1 MKKHTI
7 LSCNS
12 MLREK
17 SETVF
22 ELKYHQYLILIIVM
36 YALDIAF
43 RFRQQKFSV
52 AEGFQLLKLALTA
65 Q

>member
-1 MKKHTI
+1 MKKPTI
-7 LSCNS
+7 LSCIN

-17 SETVF
+17 LETVF
-22 ELKYHQYLILIIVM
+22 ELNYNLYFTLIIVM

-43 RFRQQKFSV
+43 RFWQQKFSV
-52 AEGFQLLKLALTA
+52 VEGFQLLKLALTA